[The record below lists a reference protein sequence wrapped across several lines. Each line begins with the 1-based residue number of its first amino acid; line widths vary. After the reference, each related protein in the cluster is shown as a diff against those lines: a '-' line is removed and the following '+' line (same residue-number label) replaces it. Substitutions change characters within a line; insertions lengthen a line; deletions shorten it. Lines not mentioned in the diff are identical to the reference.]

1 MSSVVRRHALAT
13 NRLALS
19 GLDRSAAL
27 LSMVPTPWRRSQR
40 WVTGRPLIG
49 PVTRPAPTDGGK
61 THLGCARNAAR
72 SAYARAG
79 TNRKR
84 GVSWAKPGHING
96 MTVYVAWTS
105 ADLHQLDPS
114 RDLAGPWRE
123 VIVAA
128 GGLAFVDSD
137 DTLSRV
143 YHALKWSL
151 PDGVAVAVAVAPVA
165 DLPKAKGLEP
175 GTNRWLRTRLR

>member
-1 MSSVVRRHALAT
+1 M
-13 NRLALS
+13 
-19 GLDRSAAL
+19 
-27 LSMVPTPWRRSQR
+27 
-40 WVTGRPLIG
+40 
-49 PVTRPAPTDGGK
+49 
-61 THLGCARNAAR
+61 
-72 SAYARAG
+72 
-79 TNRKR
+79 
-84 GVSWAKPGHING
+84 SWAGAGHNAG

-123 VIVAA
+123 IIVAA

-151 PDGVAVAVAVAPVA
+151 PDGVAVAVAPVA